1 MGTPHRRDISA
12 RQDVLGRE
20 LRQLF
25 DDFTQEEVP
34 DELMRLAEQLQGA
47 MERQGTASAPEPVE
61 GEATAPAEAADQME
75 GVGPRDGR

>member
-1 MGTPHRRDISA
+1 MGTPYRRDISA

-25 DDFTQEEVP
+25 DDFTQEDMP

-47 MERQGTASAPEPVE
+47 MERQSTDPAPAD
-61 GEATAPAEAADQME
+61 GDAAPAEDSEQME
-75 GVGPRDGR
+75 GAGSRNGR